1 MLSAILRCSHRKRE
15 RAIKVQRGTIYR
27 PFIEEEA
34 GEEVAT
40 EKQLIN
46 RPQFPS
52 DLVGANEENQMYR
65 CPSYVRQPRSV
76 ELRNDQQAVY
86 QRV

>member
-1 MLSAILRCSHRKRE
+1 M
-15 RAIKVQRGTIYR
+15 QRGTIYR

-34 GEEVAT
+34 GEEAAT

-46 RPQFPS
+46 RPRFPS